1 MSVIKNTQQYR
12 QMQIFLEKWQPYIE
26 ADDFNSLTELVS
38 NTINGVKL
46 NNIYV
51 LYDKD
56 DEKESYFIKD
66 MKKFIQISYIPSHQP
81 PHKPYYNLSTSNKM
95 FDIATSQLCV
105 VNYLED
111 VENYENINQVLSVEY
126 IMLRRLYQPAEQIKF
141 SCNILGITSKMPF
154 TNNETITD
162 QSKIIRIR

>member
-1 MSVIKNTQQYR
+1 M
-12 QMQIFLEKWQPYIE
+12 
-26 ADDFNSLTELVS
+26 
-38 NTINGVKL
+38 
-46 NNIYV
+46 
-51 LYDKD
+51 
-56 DEKESYFIKD
+56 KD
-66 MKKFIQISYIPSHQP
+66 MKKFIQISYMPSHQP
-81 PHKPYYNLSTSNKM
+81 PHKTSYNLSTSNEM

-111 VENYENINQVLSVEY
+111 VENYENINQVLSDEY

-162 QSKIIRIR
+162 QSKIIQIR